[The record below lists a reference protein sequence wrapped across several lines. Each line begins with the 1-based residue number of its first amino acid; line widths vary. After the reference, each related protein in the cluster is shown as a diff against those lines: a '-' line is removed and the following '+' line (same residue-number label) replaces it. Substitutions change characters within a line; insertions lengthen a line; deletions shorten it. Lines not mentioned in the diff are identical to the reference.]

1 MRHAAVTR
9 DEAQRSIRPFYK
21 VVNMEKIYIIGD
33 IHTVSA
39 FRLSGVEG
47 IVSGPDNAGARIE
60 EIIGKNDAGIILMT
74 NDLTADLQARI
85 KEINLN
91 KPGPVIIEIPGIDD
105 TGGFRRSAMSYIAEA
120 LGISL

>member
-1 MRHAAVTR
+1 
-9 DEAQRSIRPFYK
+9 
-21 VVNMEKIYIIGD
+21 MEKIYIIGD

-47 IVSGPDNAGARIE
+47 VVSGPDSAQVRLE
-60 EIIGKNDAGIILMT
+60 EIIAKNDAGIILMT
-74 NDLTADLQARI
+74 NDLTDDLQERI

-91 KPGPVIIEIPGIDD
+91 MPCPVIIEIPGIDD
-105 TGGFRRSAMSYIAEA
+105 AEGFRRSAMSYISEA